1 MGRTLKLL
9 FVLLCPLA
17 AIAQDFSRAEYFFD
31 VDPGAGNGTTITLSS
46 TASPITFTTSIPT
59 TALTPG
65 FHHLGMRV
73 KEQTGPWSNFEVRGF
88 YVSVST
94 ASAPGITAA
103 EYFFDLDPG
112 IGNGTNIPVTAGDV
126 VNFTIPISASSLS
139 GGFHFLAIRTKNSVG
154 VWSNFEARGFYISAA
169 TADAPNIVA
178 AEYFYDLDPGN
189 GNGTAIPVTAGS
201 PVNFTV
207 SLPATSL
214 APGFH
219 FLAIRT
225 KDSTGKWGIFE
236 SRGFYV
242 SGNTTD
248 ASNIIAAEYFF
259 DSDPGTGSATSIP
272 VTPGSTVNFTAT
284 LPVGGLSTGFH
295 FLGIRTKGSDG
306 KWGVFEGRGFYVSE
320 PITVSNIVAVEYY
333 FDTDPGIGNAER
345 LAVNPVGPDITQSF
359 TFNVPGSLGVG
370 QHFLFMRA
378 QDSQGVWSEFERDT
392 LNIASCTPPSAPT
405 VSDNSRCGVG
415 TVILTASG
423 AAGSNVYHWY
433 EDNSTAVVLA
443 TSASFTTPTLN
454 ANKSYFVSVYDPL
467 TTCESARVMA
477 TAQVTV
483 LAKPG
488 LNVSGS
494 ISFCEGNS
502 IFLSAP
508 SGFSSYLWSNGSTTQ
523 QILATTSGDYFVQ
536 TGNGTCL
543 SENSDTLSVAVIT
556 APAKP
561 VINVTGN
568 TILCGVETAVLS
580 APGSFQYLWSSGATT
595 QDITVSQAGSYSL
608 SVRNSTGCLSAV
620 SDPVVITTANGDAT
634 ITQDGNYLIASSG
647 ASYQWFLNGSEIPG
661 ASGQVLEIDLFEF
674 GVYAV
679 EVTTG
684 SCFSR
689 SEDFIYLITSTE
701 SEAEIVFG
709 VVPNP
714 VRETMTIHNGMQQTI
729 KVRLVDALGKNLLQ
743 RNVPHGKHEYDV
755 SSIAPGVYFLISEIK
770 EQSKVIMLNKL

>member
-9 FVLLCPLA
+9 LVLLCPLA
-17 AIAQDFSRAEYFFD
+17 GVAQDFSRAEYFFD
-31 VDPGAGNGTTITLSS
+31 ADPGAGSGTTITLSS
-46 TASPITFTTSIPT
+46 TASPVTFTTAIPT
-59 TALTPG
+59 SSLSPG
-65 FHHLGMRV
+65 FHHLGIRV
-73 KEQTGPWSNFEVRGF
+73 KEQTGPWSNFEIRGF
-88 YVSVST
+88 YVSTST

-103 EYFFDLDPG
+103 EYFFDQDPG
-112 IGNGTNIPVTAGDV
+112 IGNGINIPVTAGDI

-139 GGFHFLAIRTKNSVG
+139 TGFHFLAIRTKNSMDI
-154 VWSNFEARGFYISAA
+154 WSNFEARGFYISAA
-169 TADAPNIVA
+169 TTDASNIVA

-189 GNGTAIPVTAGS
+189 GNGTAIPVSAGS

-248 ASNIIAAEYFF
+248 ASNIVAAEYFF
-259 DSDPGTGSATSIP
+259 DLDPGTGNAISIP
-272 VTPGSTVNFTAT
+272 ITSGSNVNFTAT

-306 KWGVFEGRGFYVSE
+306 KWGVFESRGFYVTE
-320 PITVSNIVAVEYY
+320 PVAASNIVAVEYY
-333 FDTDPGIGNAER
+333 FDTDPGIGNGER
-345 LAVNPVGPDITQSF
+345 IAVNPVGPDIAQSF
-359 TFNVPGSLGVG
+359 TFNVPGALGVG

-378 QDSQGVWSEFERDT
+378 QDSQGVWSEFVRDT
-392 LNIASCTPPSAPT
+392 LTIASCTPPVAPI
-405 VSDNSRCGVG
+405 VPDNSRCGAG
-415 TVILTASG
+415 TVTLTASG
-423 AAGSNVYHWY
+423 ATGSNVYHWY
-433 EDNSTAVVLA
+433 EDNSTAVILA
-443 TSASFTTPTLN
+443 TTASFTTPILSTD
-454 ANKSYFVSVYDPL
+454 KSYFASVYDPL
-467 TTCESARVMA
+467 TTCESPRVM
-477 TAQVTV
+477 TKAQVTV
-483 LAKPG
+483 LAKPE

-508 SGFSSYLWSNGSTTQ
+508 SGFSNYLWSNGSTTQ
-523 QILATTSGDYFVQ
+523 QILATTSGNYFVQ
-536 TGNGTCL
+536 TGNGICL

-556 APAKP
+556 APPKP

-568 TILCGVETAVLS
+568 TILCGVETTVLS
-580 APGSFQYLWSSGATT
+580 APGSFQYLWSTGATT
-595 QDITVSQAGSYSL
+595 QDITVSQAGSYSV
-608 SVRNSTGCLSAV
+608 SVRNSTGCLSSV

-689 SEDFIYLITSTE
+689 SEDFIYLITS
-701 SEAEIVFG
+701 AEGSPDVVFG
-709 VVPNP
+709 VAPNP
-714 VRETMTIHNGMQQTI
+714 VREMMIIHNGLQQTV
-729 KVRLVDALGKNLLQ
+729 KVKLVDALGKNHLQ
-743 RNVPHGKHEYDV
+743 REVPHGKHEYDV

>member
-1 MGRTLKLL
+1 MGRILKLL
-9 FVLLCPLA
+9 LIMLCPLA
-17 AIAQDFSRAEYFFD
+17 GMAQDFSRAEYFFD
-31 VDPGAGNGTTITLSS
+31 ADPGAGSGTTITLSS
-46 TASPITFTTSIPT
+46 TASPVTFTTSIPT
-59 TALTPG
+59 SSLSPG
-65 FHHLGMRV
+65 FHHLGIRI
-73 KEQTGPWSNFEVRGF
+73 KEQTGPWSNFEIRGF

-94 ASAPGITAA
+94 SSAPGVTAA
-103 EYFFDLDPG
+103 EYFFDQDPG
-112 IGNGTNIPVTAGDV
+112 IGNGTNIPVTPGDV

-139 GGFHFLAIRTKNSVG
+139 TGFHFLAIRTKNSAG

-169 TADAPNIVA
+169 TTDASNIVA
-178 AEYFYDLDPGN
+178 AEYFYDLDPGK
-189 GNGTAIPVTAGS
+189 GNGTSIPVTAGS

-207 SLPATSL
+207 SLPATGL

-242 SGNTTD
+242 SGSTAD
-248 ASNIIAAEYFF
+248 ASNIVAAEYFF
-259 DSDPGTGSATSIP
+259 DLDPGTGNATSIP
-272 VTPGSTVNFTAT
+272 ITPGSTVSFTAT

-306 KWGVFEGRGFYVSE
+306 KWGVFESRGFYVSE
-320 PITVSNIVAVEYY
+320 PLTVSNIVAVEYY
-333 FDTDPGIGNAER
+333 FDTDPGIGNGER

-359 TFNVPGSLGVG
+359 TFNVPGALGVG

-378 QDSQGVWSEFERDT
+378 QDSQGVWSEFVRDT
-392 LNIASCTPPSAPT
+392 LNIASCTPPAAPI
-405 VSDNSRCGVG
+405 VPDNSRCGAG
-415 TVILTASG
+415 TVTLTASG
-423 AAGSNVYHWY
+423 AAGSNIYHWY
-433 EDNSTAVVLA
+433 EDNATAVVLA
-443 TSASFTTPTLN
+443 TTASFTTPILS
-454 ANKSYFVSVYDPL
+454 ANKSYFVSIYDPL
-467 TTCESARVMA
+467 TTCESSRVMA

-483 LAKPG
+483 LTKPE

-502 IFLSAP
+502 IFLAAP
-508 SGFSSYLWSNGSTTQ
+508 SGFSNYVWSNGSTTQ
-523 QILATTSGDYFVQ
+523 QILATTSGNYFVQ

-556 APAKP
+556 APTKP

-580 APGSFQYLWSSGATT
+580 APGSFQYLWSTGATT
-595 QDITVSQAGSYSL
+595 QDITVSQAGSYSV
-608 SVRNSTGCLSAV
+608 SVRNSTGCLSPV
-620 SDPVVITTANGDAT
+620 SDPVAITTANGDAT
-634 ITQDGNYLIASSG
+634 ITQDGNYLIASTG
-647 ASYQWFLNGSEIPG
+647 ATYQWFLNGSEIPG

-701 SEAEIVFG
+701 AGTDVVFG
-709 VVPNP
+709 VAPNP
-714 VRETMTIHNGMQQTI
+714 VHETMIIHNGLQQTV
-729 KVRLVDALGKNLLQ
+729 KVKLVDALGKNLLQ
-743 RNVPHGKHEYDV
+743 REVPHGKHEYDV
-755 SSIAPGVYFLISEIK
+755 SSIAPGVYFLIAEIK